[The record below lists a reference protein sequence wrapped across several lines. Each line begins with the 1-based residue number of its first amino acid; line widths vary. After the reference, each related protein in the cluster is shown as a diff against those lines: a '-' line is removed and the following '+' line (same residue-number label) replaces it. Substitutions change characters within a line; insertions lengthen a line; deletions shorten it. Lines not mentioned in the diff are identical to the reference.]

1 MTWEAWYTIAVVALV
16 LVALARNWSGPD
28 IILLGGL
35 TLLVTAGLF
44 SSADRLPG
52 AGKAF
57 LGFGNSGPITVG
69 VLYVVVAGLVRTG
82 AMTLITQPLL
92 GMPKTVRG
100 AQMRLL
106 LPVGTLSAFL
116 NNTPV
121 VAMFIP
127 VVQDWCKKTGI
138 SPSKLLLP
146 LSYVSICG
154 GMCTLVGTSTNLVVN
169 GLVVA
174 DTDLNMPQG
183 TGMFQ
188 IAWLGVPVAVV
199 CVAYILLVT
208 DRWLPNRKP
217 ALASEEDPRQYTVE
231 MTVEP
236 NGPLVGK
243 TIQEG
248 GLRHLPGLYL
258 AEIDRQGHA
267 LPAVGPNE
275 KLQAND
281 RLIFVGIVD
290 SVIDLRKIRGL
301 LPAED
306 HVFKLNAPQTYRTMI
321 EAVVSDSCPLLGKTI
336 RQGRFRSVYSAAVLA
351 VARNGT
357 RIRNQKIG
365 DIVLRAGDTLL
376 LEAAP
381 PFVDQQRNSR
391 DFYLVS
397 RIEDSAPIRHNR
409 AWIALGTLGAM
420 ILAVA
425 LGWLSMLHAAMLA
438 AGAMIVSR
446 CCTGTEAR
454 KSVDW
459 QVLLV
464 IGAALGIGSA
474 IESSGAA
481 AAIAGKLIGLA
492 GGHPWLVLL
501 MVYLVTTFFTE
512 VITNNAAAVMVYP
525 IAKASALGMDV
536 NFLPFVLHHHG
547 RGLGQ
552 LRHAPGLPD
561 QHHGLRRRRLPLR
574 GLHAHRP
581 ADEPAGDGHR
591 RPPRAVHLAVL
602 EQSDSKPAMHV
613 TSGRVD

>member
-1 MTWEAWYTIAVVALV
+1 MTWEAWFTIVVVVLL

-35 TLLVTAGLF
+35 SLLVTAGLF
-44 SSADRLPG
+44 SADGKLPT

-69 VLYVVVAGLVRTG
+69 VLYVVVAGLVKTG

-92 GMPKTVRG
+92 GMPKTALG
-100 AQMRLL
+100 AQLRLL

-169 GLVVA
+169 GLLVSDA
-174 DTDLNMPQG
+174 DMKMPQG
-183 TGMFQ
+183 LGMFQ
-188 IAWLGVPVAVV
+188 IALLGLPVGAV
-199 CVAYILLVT
+199 CVTYLLLVSSKL
-208 DRWLPNRKP
+208 LPSRQA
-217 ALASEEDPRQYTVE
+217 ALSASDDPRQYTVE
-231 MTVEP
+231 MTVAA

-248 GLRHLPGLYL
+248 GLRHLPGLFL

-275 KLQAND
+275 KLQADD
-281 RLIFVGIVD
+281 RLIFVGIID
-290 SVIDLRKIRGL
+290 SVVDLRKIRGL
-301 LPAED
+301 VPAED
-306 HVFKLNAPQTYRTMI
+306 HVFKLNESQTYRTMI
-321 EAVVSDSCPLLGKTI
+321 EAVVSDSCPLVGKTI
-336 RQGRFRSVYSAAVLA
+336 REGRFRSVYSAAVLA
-351 VARNGT
+351 VARNGS

-376 LEAAP
+376 LEAGP
-381 PFVDQQRNSR
+381 GFIDQQRNSR

-409 AWIALGTLGAM
+409 AWIALGTLAAM
-420 ILAVA
+420 IVTVA
-425 LGWLSMLHAAMLA
+425 FGWLSMLHAAMLA
-438 AGAMIVSR
+438 AGVMIISR

-464 IGAALGIGSA
+464 IGAALGVGSA

-481 AAIAGKLIGLA
+481 SYIAGKLIGFA
-492 GGHPWLVLL
+492 GGHPWFVLL
-501 MVYLVTTFFTE
+501 MVYLVTTLFTE

-525 IAKASALGMDV
+525 IAKASAIGMDV
-536 NFLPFVLHHHG
+536 SFLPFIFIIMIG
-547 RGLGQ
+547 ASASFATPLGYQ
-552 LRHAPGLPD
+552 TNTMVYGVGGYRFGDYIKVGLPMN
-561 QHHGLRRRRLPLR
+561 LLVMTV
-574 GLHAHRP
+574 
-581 ADEPAGDGHR
+581 
-591 RPPRAVHLAVL
+591 AVIIA
-602 EQSDSKPAMHV
+602 PMIWPF
-613 TSGRVD
+613 

>member
-1 MTWEAWYTIAVVALV
+1 MTWEAWFTIVVVVLV

-35 TLLVTAGLF
+35 SLLVTAGLF
-44 SSADRLPG
+44 STDGKLPT

-69 VLYVVVAGLVRTG
+69 VLYVVVAGLVKTG

-92 GMPKTVRG
+92 GMPKTALG
-100 AQMRLL
+100 AQLRLL

-169 GLVVA
+169 GLLVSDA
-174 DTDLNMPQG
+174 DMKMPQG
-183 TGMFQ
+183 LGMFQ
-188 IAWLGVPVAVV
+188 IAWLGLPVGAV
-199 CVAYILLVT
+199 CVTYLLLVSSKL
-208 DRWLPNRKP
+208 LPSRQA
-217 ALASEEDPRQYTVE
+217 ALSASDDPRQYTVE
-231 MTVEP
+231 MTVAA

-248 GLRHLPGLYL
+248 GLRHLPGLFL

-275 KLQAND
+275 KLQADD
-281 RLIFVGIVD
+281 RLIFVGIID
-290 SVIDLRKIRGL
+290 SVVDLRKIRGL
-301 LPAED
+301 VPAED
-306 HVFKLNAPQTYRTMI
+306 HVFKLNESQTYRTMI
-321 EAVVSDSCPLLGKTI
+321 EAVVSDSCPLVGKTI
-336 RQGRFRSVYSAAVLA
+336 REGRFRSVYSAAVLA
-351 VARNGT
+351 VARNGS

-376 LEAAP
+376 LEAGP
-381 PFVDQQRNSR
+381 GFIDQQRNSR

-409 AWIALGTLGAM
+409 AWIALGTLAAM
-420 ILAVA
+420 IVTVA
-425 LGWLSMLHAAMLA
+425 FGWLSMLHAAMLA
-438 AGAMIVSR
+438 AGVMIISR

-464 IGAALGIGSA
+464 IGAALGVGSA

-481 AAIAGKLIGLA
+481 SFIAGKLIGLA
-492 GGHPWLVLL
+492 GGHPWFVLL
-501 MVYLVTTFFTE
+501 MVYLVTTLFTE

-525 IAKASALGMDV
+525 IAKASAIGMDV
-536 NFLPFVLHHHG
+536 SFLPFIFVIMIG
-547 RGLGQ
+547 ASASFATPLGYQ
-552 LRHAPGLPD
+552 TNTMVYGVGGYRFGDYIKVGLPMN
-561 QHHGLRRRRLPLR
+561 LLVMTV
-574 GLHAHRP
+574 
-581 ADEPAGDGHR
+581 
-591 RPPRAVHLAVL
+591 AVIIA
-602 EQSDSKPAMHV
+602 PMIWPF
-613 TSGRVD
+613 